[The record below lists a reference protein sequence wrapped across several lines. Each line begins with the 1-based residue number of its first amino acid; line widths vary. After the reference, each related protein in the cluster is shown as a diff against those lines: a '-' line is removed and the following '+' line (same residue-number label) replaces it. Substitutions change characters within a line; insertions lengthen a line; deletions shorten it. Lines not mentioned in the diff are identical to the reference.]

1 MNVPTRSDPIP
12 SLPHQLL
19 RRRIQQ
25 EVAGLFGAGQERIDL
40 DTPLGDE
47 GLFGPRSM
55 AWRVHADFTTMMA
68 GGIAALLLQMLH
80 PAALA
85 GIWDHSRFRED
96 RSGRL
101 RRTAQFIAGTT
112 YGGTAQ
118 AERLIA
124 RVRAVHD
131 RIAGRLPDGSGYR
144 ADDPALLRWVHV
156 AETSCF
162 LAAYRRYRAPL
173 LSRSDED
180 RYYREM
186 ASLARRLGADDVP
199 ESGAEAR
206 AYLFAMRPHLRC
218 DDRTREVAA
227 ALLDPSP
234 GLLTRPFGHAT
245 IDAAIDLLP
254 GWAAAMHG
262 FRAPAVPHLT
272 RARLAGMGML
282 LRWALE
288 GGSAARARRRVAVQR
303 ASNCFSSAG
312 RSSAW
317 S

>member
-1 MNVPTRSDPIP
+1 MPLPSAPFDPTAPV
-12 SLPHQLL
+12 
-19 RRRIQQ
+19 RRHIQR
-25 EVAGLFGAGQERIDL
+25 EVAQLFGAGRERIDL
-40 DTPLGDE
+40 DHPRGDQ
-47 GLFGPRSM
+47 GLFGPDSM

-85 GIWDHSRFRED
+85 GIWDHSNFRED

-112 YGGTAQ
+112 YGATVE

-131 RIAGRLPDGSGYR
+131 RVEGHLPDGSRYS
-144 ADDPALLRWVHV
+144 ANDPTLLSWVHV
-156 AETSCF
+156 AETSSF

-173 LSRSDED
+173 LSTRDED

-186 ASLARRLGADDVP
+186 AGLAARLGAPDVP
-199 ESGAEAR
+199 QSSAAVR
-206 AYLFAMRPHLRC
+206 DYLFAMRAHLRC

-227 ALLDPSP
+227 LLLQPSP
-234 GLLTRPFGHAT
+234 GLLTAPFGRAT

-254 GWAAAMHG
+254 GWAARMHG
-262 FRAPAVPHLT
+262 LRVGAGRPLT
-272 RARLAGMGML
+272 RARLAGMAML

-288 GGSAARARRRVAVQR
+288 GGSAERARRRLADQP
-303 ASNCFSSAG
+303 ASS
-312 RSSAW
+312 
-317 S
+317 

>member
-1 MNVPTRSDPIP
+1 MPLLSRPLDPTG
-12 SLPHQLL
+12 LV
-19 RRRIQQ
+19 RRRIQH
-25 EVAGLFGAGQERIDL
+25 EVSQLFGSGRERIDL
-40 DTPLGDE
+40 DSPPGDE

-55 AWRVHADFTTMMA
+55 AWRVHADFTSMMA

-112 YGGTAQ
+112 YGGSAE

-131 RIAGRLPDGSGYR
+131 RVEGQLPDGRIYR
-144 ADDPALLRWVHV
+144 ANDPALLCWVHV
-156 AETSCF
+156 AETSSF

-173 LSRSDED
+173 LSARDED

-186 ASLARRLGADDVP
+186 AMLADRLGAPEVP
-199 ESGAEAR
+199 QSGAAVR
-206 AYLFAMRPHLRC
+206 DYLFAMRPHLRC
-218 DDRTREVAA
+218 DDRTREVAG
-227 ALLDPSP
+227 LLLKPSP
-234 GLLTRPFGHAT
+234 GLLTAPFGRAT

-254 GWAAAMHG
+254 GWAARMHG
-262 FRAPAVPHLT
+262 LNAGTGPHLT

-288 GGSAARARRRVAVQR
+288 GGSAARARRRVEGQPF
-303 ASNCFSSAG
+303 SN
-312 RSSAW
+312 
-317 S
+317 